1 MVVNLFKNIFL
12 ILISYVL
19 ICFLIYIIS
28 GFLLVN
34 GITPKIKLITEYQ
47 KFRCGFIY
55 LKTMFININYISLR
69 NVLLHISLFDDFLIY

>member
-47 KFRCGFIY
+47 RNFYFYGG
-55 LKTMFININYISLR
+55 LR
-69 NVLLHISLFDDFLIY
+69 NIWQSREECIDFDKDLIWIPKKK